1 MVTSLNPDGDL
12 VVLGIKKREKP
23 SEENMGHPFSSAG
36 YLGLAT
42 MLSWLIRLPPE
53 GMVNS
58 FT

>member
-1 MVTSLNPDGDL
+1 VNPDGDL